1 MNTNSQFGLASLRR
15 KAKHRFTPQVVK
27 DILRSERFQ
36 SPLGLWKIFSDFG
49 SNTKSRFET
58 PKMLRS
64 SDGGLTLC
72 YMLRRL
78 GANILECYRTLALQ
92 AIDASIQWWKGKP
105 APRAIALRAPWCK
118 LQISVGTAGP
128 QPRAD
133 LSGHCRTSS
142 LLAPDVSG
150 HCRTSTAVSMSERMA
165 DRMSE

>member
-1 MNTNSQFGLASLRR
+1 MAWHHFEGKQNIDSPRRWSKTYFAQNDSRVLLVFGKSSPTSGQTQSLASRLPRCFGLPMEALHC
-15 KAKHRFTPQVVK
+15 A
-27 DILRSERFQ
+27 IC
-36 SPLGLWKIFSDFG
+36 SDV
-49 SNTKSRFET
+49 
-58 PKMLRS
+58 
-64 SDGGLTLC
+64 
-72 YMLRRL
+72 
-78 GANILECYRTLALQ
+78 LEPISWGV
-92 AIDASIQWWKGKP
+92 IDASIQWWKGKP

-133 LSGHCRTSS
+133 LSGHRRTST